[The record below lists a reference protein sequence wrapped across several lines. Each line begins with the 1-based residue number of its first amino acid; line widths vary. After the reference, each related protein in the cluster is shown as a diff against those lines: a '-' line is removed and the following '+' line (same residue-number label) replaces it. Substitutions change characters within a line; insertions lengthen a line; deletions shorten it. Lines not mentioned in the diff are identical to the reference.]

1 MDESI
6 PVLDKGFVRLVDYMG
21 NDESI
26 VQAARVSYGGGTKS
40 VREDKALID
49 YLMRHHHSSPFE
61 MVEFK
66 FHLKLPLF
74 VFAQLVRHR
83 TASLN
88 AMSARYSE
96 MPDEF
101 YTPESYRTQDTN
113 NKQGSLDY
121 LSPAW
126 NEFPSGEVRS
136 GSTIEYDRYQA
147 LLEHGVAREMARMV
161 LPQNL
166 YTEVYWK
173 QDLHNLLHLL
183 RLRLDPHAQ
192 WEIRQYAQ
200 AIYGIIQPIIPWT
213 IESWENHVRQA
224 ISLSDIEQEVLV
236 RMTEHGSFN
245 EGSME
250 SIINHMIEQGKIS
263 KGYSREIREK
273 FRTLYFRKGLKEYQ
287 QRVLEN
293 NV

>member
-1 MDESI
+1 MSEQI
-6 PVLDKGFVRLVDYMG
+6 QVLDKGFVRLVDSMG

-26 VQAARVSYGGGTKS
+26 VQAARTSYGKGTKTA
-40 VREDKALID
+40 REDKALID
-49 YLMRHHHSSPFE
+49 YLMRHRHTSPFE

-66 FHLKLPLF
+66 FHIKLPLF

-101 YTPESYRTQDTN
+101 YLPTEWRTQDKD
-113 NKQGSLDY
+113 NKQGSVVADEEL
-121 LSPAW
+121 LSQHAW
-126 NEFPSGEVRS
+126 ATASSSAEF
-136 GSTIEYDRYQA
+136 EYGRYQD
-147 LLEHGVAREMARMV
+147 LLESGVAREMARMV

-183 RLRLDPHAQ
+183 GLRLDPHAQ

-200 AIYGIIQPIIPWT
+200 AIYDIVQPIVPWT

-224 ISLSDIEQEVLV
+224 VHLSAIEQEVLV
-236 RMTEHGSFN
+236 RVTEHGAFN
-245 EGSME
+245 EEGME
-250 SIINHMIEQGKIS
+250 SIINHMIENGRLS
-263 KGYSREIREK
+263 KGYAREIRTK
-273 FRTLYFRKGLKEYQ
+273 FKDLYFRNGLKEYQ
-287 QRVLEN
+287 RQQLGDV
-293 NV
+293 